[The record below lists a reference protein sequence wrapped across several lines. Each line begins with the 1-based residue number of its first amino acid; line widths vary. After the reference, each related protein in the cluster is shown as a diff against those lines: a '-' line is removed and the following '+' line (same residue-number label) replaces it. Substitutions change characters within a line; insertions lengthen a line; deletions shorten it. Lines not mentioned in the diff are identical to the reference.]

1 MAQNENLLEIISI
14 QSKKMIYFIN
24 KPGDVIMKKMT
35 TMVSILLLF
44 ITCGKQAPAPGV
56 TDTEILIGNIQDLSG
71 PMKELGAVL
80 PAGSNLYFQYIN
92 EEGGVHGR
100 QIKMIVEDHQY
111 NPQKAVVA
119 AKKLIEKDQV
129 FCLYNVIGTSPCEA
143 IRPILAETGTPLI
156 APATQ
161 SGTMSDMS
169 RPASDLI
176 FHTDTGYDKQTRILV
191 DHILSQD
198 ANAKIGLI
206 YQDDD
211 YGENVLKGAAEAEKV
226 TGTSIQKEAYQR
238 GATDFAGQVGNLIK
252 GGVGHVII
260 AGVVKE
266 PIIVM
271 KTAAAMGFSPQ
282 FYGTSPT
289 MDHRVALA
297 AGPAGEGFIA
307 SNFANLWNSDAPGA
321 VHYRELCA
329 KYEVPEAYMGMYHFY
344 GFITAKVLV
353 EGLERAGKNPT
364 RKRLVNGLE
373 TLKNWD
379 SGAFPPITYNSNDHA
394 GTESVVLVQVKEG
407 VQTVISD
414 WVK

>member
-1 MAQNENLLEIISI
+1 
-14 QSKKMIYFIN
+14 
-24 KPGDVIMKKMT
+24 MKKMT
-35 TMVSILLLF
+35 MMISILGLF
-44 ITCGKQAPAPGV
+44 FACGKQALAPGV

-80 PAGSNLYFQYIN
+80 PAGSNLYFRYIN
-92 EEGGVHGR
+92 EQGGVHDR

-129 FCLYNVIGTSPCEA
+129 FCLYHVIGTSPCEA

-161 SGTMSDMS
+161 SGSMSDLT
-169 RPASDLI
+169 RTAGDLI
-176 FHTDTGYDKQTRILV
+176 FHTDTGYDKQTNILV
-191 DHILSQD
+191 DYILKQD
-198 ANAKIGLI
+198 SNALIGVI

-211 YGENVLKGAAEAEKV
+211 YGENVLKGASEAEIRTSV
-226 TGTSIQKEAYQR
+226 SIQKEAYQR
-238 GATDFAGQVGNLIK
+238 GATDFTGQVGNLKK
-252 GGVGHVII
+252 GGVNHVII

-271 KTAAAMGFSPQ
+271 KTAAAMSFSPQ

-289 MDHRVALA
+289 LDHRVALA
-297 AGPAGEGFIA
+297 AGPAGEGFISA
-307 SNFANLWNSDAPGA
+307 NFAHLWNSDAPAA
-321 VHYRELCA
+321 VHYREICA

-344 GFITAKVLV
+344 GYITAKVLV

-364 RKRLVNGLE
+364 RKRLIKGME
-373 TLKNWD
+373 TLNKWD
-379 SGAFPPITYNSNDHA
+379 SGAFPPITYNTNDHA
-394 GTESVVLVQVKEG
+394 GTESVILVQVKDG
-407 VQTVISD
+407 VQTVITD
-414 WVK
+414 WLD

>member
-1 MAQNENLLEIISI
+1 MKRITGLLVIIGLI
-14 QSKKMIYFIN
+14 FT
-24 KPGDVIMKKMT
+24 G
-35 TMVSILLLF
+35 
-44 ITCGKQAPAPGV
+44 CGKQVKAPGV

-80 PAGSNLYFQYIN
+80 PAGSNLYFRYIN
-92 EEGGVHGR
+92 EQGGVHGR
-100 QIKMIVEDHQY
+100 QIKMMVEDHQY
-111 NPQKAVVA
+111 NPQKAVTA

-129 FCLYNVIGTSPCEA
+129 FCLYQVIGTSPCEA

-161 SGTMSDMS
+161 SGTMSDLS
-169 RPASDLI
+169 RPAGDLI
-176 FHTDTGYDKQTRILV
+176 FHTDTGYDKQTNILV
-191 DHILSQD
+191 DYILEQD

-211 YGENVLKGAAEAEKV
+211 YGQNVLKGAAEAEGR
-226 TGTSIQKEAYQR
+226 TGVSIQKEAYQR
-238 GATDFAGQVGNLIK
+238 GATDFAGQVGNLMK
-252 GGVGHVII
+252 GGATHVII

-271 KTAAAMGFSPQ
+271 KTAAAMGYLPQ
-282 FYGTSPT
+282 FFGTSPT

-307 SNFANLWNSDAPGA
+307 ANFAFLWNSDASAA
-321 VHYRELCA
+321 VRYRELCK

-344 GFITAKVLV
+344 GYITAKILV

-364 RKRLVNGLE
+364 RKRLINGME
-373 TLKNWD
+373 TFNKWE
-379 SGAFPPITYNSNDHA
+379 SGAFPPITYTSKDHA
-394 GTESVVLVQVKEG
+394 ASESVILVQVKDG
-407 VQTVISD
+407 VQTVITD
-414 WVK
+414 WVD